1 VQWLARV
8 CVERP
13 VFALMLMAAMVVAGA
28 ASYSQLGVDRFPR
41 MDLPGVYVRATYR
54 GAAPQEIETEITQ
67 RLEDAVATVEGIDEL
82 RSVSSDGTSLLILT
96 FDINRDIDAATQD
109 VRDAVNSVL
118 NLLPPGTDPPVI
130 RKQDVDASPVL
141 SLALSGQRDR
151 RELYVLADR
160 DVKNIIE
167 SARGVGQV
175 WISGASE
182 RAVQI
187 QIEAQ
192 RLAAYGLSILQVRE
206 ALERQNAEIPG
217 GRVDAGIRELNLR
230 TLGRFTDTRSFADL
244 VVATVNG
251 SPVRLRDLGKAV
263 DTTKEVRSLARLNGT
278 PAVVLEIQRQSG
290 ANTVDVIDAVKQR
303 LERCRQVLPNDVS
316 LEVLRDQSRYIHAA
330 MEEIQKHLIV
340 GSIFAS
346 AVVLLFMRSWR
357 STLIAA
363 VAIPTSLVSTFAM
376 MRAMD
381 FTMNNVTMLALVLMV
396 GVVIDDAI
404 VVLENIFHWIEERGA
419 SPMEAAIV
427 ATKEIGLAV
436 LAITISLVI
445 VFLPVSFISSVA
457 GRMLFEFG
465 LTATVAILVSMIV
478 SFSLTPMMCSRML
491 RPARAATGGVVASRR
506 GIYHWIEIVYDACL
520 RVSLRWRWLVLA
532 ISLAVIATNVPLYHM
547 VSKDYIPTNVDE
559 GEFEVNVTAP
569 EGATLR
575 TMQTT
580 LEAVE
585 NELEQVEGVTT
596 VLTTIGSGGMSR
608 MNTASIFVRLI
619 DMDQRVFSL
628 GRLWRE
634 TWAGQPRAAFADNF
648 SQRDK
653 MQEIRKRLQKYPD
666 LRCAVRNQTS
676 LRQGAP
682 VDIDFAI
689 TGPDLE
695 ELARYSEAL
704 RQRFIAPTSRD
715 TKRSSDADNA
725 SGAAAAPLP
734 YIPGLVDTDTT
745 LRLNKPE
752 VLVEIDRERA
762 ATLGVD
768 VEEIAQTLRV
778 AIGGDDRV
786 SRYRDPA
793 LDEVYDVELRLVG
806 FDRESEEDMTQLY
819 VRARTPQGSSSGP
832 TAATNASRELAP
844 MTGSMPGFTR
854 LDNVVRFRTAQ
865 STARIDRLDRQ
876 RMSAFR
882 ANIAPGYA
890 LGDRLDAVVQA
901 AEELNMPATY
911 STRVMGRG
919 RELERTLRDFA
930 WTFVLSFV
938 FMYIVLAAQFEHLV
952 HPLTILFS
960 LPLAVPFGLFS
971 LWIGGESL
979 NLYSALGILVLFGMI
994 KKASILQVDHTNQL
1008 RAQGLPRR
1016 EAILLANRDRLR
1028 PILMT
1033 TVAFVAGMLPLLLGT
1048 GPGAEERRS
1057 IAVLAVGGQTLSLVL
1072 TLVAVPV
1079 VYSILDDVGAYFRR
1093 RRRIVVPDEEPAEEA
1108 VECVA

>member
-13 VFALMLMAAMVVAGA
+13 VFAMMLIAAMVVAGA

-41 MDLPGVYVRATYR
+41 MDMPSVYVSATYR

-67 RLEDAVATVEGIDEL
+67 VLEDAVATVEGIDEL
-82 RSVSSDGTSLLILT
+82 RSVSSDGRAFVILT
-96 FDINRDIDAATQD
+96 FNIHRDIDAATQD

-118 NLLPPGTDPPVI
+118 NRLPPDTDPPVI

-141 SLALSGQRDR
+141 SVAISGQRDR

-182 RAVQI
+182 RAIQI

-192 RLAAYGLSILQVRE
+192 RLAAYGLSIIQVRE

-230 TLGRFTDTRSFADL
+230 TLGRFTDPDSFADL

-263 DTTKEVRSLARLNGT
+263 DTTKEVRNLARLNGQ

-290 ANTVDVIDAVKQR
+290 ANTVDVIEAVKER
-303 LERCRQVLPNDVS
+303 LARCREVLPDDVE

-330 MEEIQKHLIV
+330 LEEIQKHLIV

-404 VVLENIFHWIEERGA
+404 VVLENIFHWIEERGV
-419 SPMEAAIV
+419 SPMQAAIIG
-427 ATKEIGLAV
+427 TKEIGLAV
-436 LAITISLVI
+436 LAITLSLVI

-465 LTATVAILVSMIV
+465 LTATVAILVSMVV

-491 RPARAATGGVVASRR
+491 RPARANAGVAASRR
-506 GIYHWIEIVYDACL
+506 GFYHWIEVGYMASL
-520 RVSLRWRWLVLA
+520 RVSMRFRWLVLA
-532 ISLAVIATNVPLYHM
+532 LSLVVIASNVPLYHI

-575 TMQTT
+575 TMQAT
-580 LEAVE
+580 VE
-585 NELEQVEGVTT
+585 TVEDELNQVEGITT
-596 VLTTIGSGGMSR
+596 ILTTIGSSGMSR
-608 MNTASIFVRLI
+608 VNTASIFVRLV
-619 DMDQRVFSL
+619 DMDQRTFSL

-634 TWAGQPRAAFADNF
+634 TLAGQPGAAFAGNF
-648 SQRDK
+648 SQREK
-653 MQEIRKRLQKYPD
+653 MEEIRRRLRQFTD
-666 LRCAVRNQTS
+666 LRVAVRNQTS

-682 VDIDFAI
+682 VDVDFAI

-695 ELARYSEAL
+695 QLAKYSEAL
-704 RQRFIAPTSRD
+704 RQRFLPPPETP
-715 TKRSSDADNA
+715 ADGA
-725 SGAAAAPLP
+725 QAERHAAAH
-734 YIPGLVDTDTT
+734 IPGLVDTDTT

-752 VLVEIDRERA
+752 LLVDIDRARA
-762 ATLGVD
+762 SSLGVD

-793 LDEVYDVELRLVG
+793 LDEVYDVELRLID
-806 FDRESEEDMTQLY
+806 FDRENKEDMAQLY
-819 VRARTPQGSSSGP
+819 VRARNPQAAR
-832 TAATNASRELAP
+832 TANDSREPSTMQVSAN
-844 MTGSMPGFTR
+844 PGLTR
-854 LDNVVRFRTAQ
+854 LDNVVQFRTVR

-876 RMSAFR
+876 RMCSFR
-882 ANIAPGYA
+882 ANIDQGYA
-890 LGDRLDAVVQA
+890 LGDRIEAVRQA

-930 WTFVLSFV
+930 WTFLLSFI
-938 FMYIVLAAQFEHLV
+938 FMYIILAAQFEHLV

-960 LPLAVPFGLFS
+960 LPLAVPFGLLS
-971 LWIGGESL
+971 LWLGGESL

-1008 RAQGLPRR
+1008 RAQGMERLD
-1016 EAILLANRDRLR
+1016 AILLANRDRLR

-1057 IAVLAVGGQTLSLVL
+1057 IAVLAVGGQMLSLLL

-1079 VYSILDDVGAYFRR
+1079 VYSILDDIGKRFRR
-1093 RRRIVVPDEEPAEEA
+1093 RAPVAVEPQQPVEEP